1 MLNKTKLLPV
11 VYAVQEANI
20 NDKRR
25 LGDVYFKRVL
35 EAGDVDVVRETAERL
50 GGKRYCEERGDEY
63 TAKAEQ
69 AAADAGLSG
78 DSMDTVRQTL
88 RFLLESADAA

>member
-1 MLNKTKLLPV
+1 MSTWSGRPPRGWG
-11 VYAVQEANI
+11 AN
-20 NDKRR
+20 
-25 LGDVYFKRVL
+25 GT
-35 EAGDVDVVRETAERL
+35 VRSVEN
-50 GGKRYCEERGDEY
+50 EY

>member
-1 MLNKTKLLPV
+1 MSTWS
-11 VYAVQEANI
+11 
-20 NDKRR
+20 
-25 LGDVYFKRVL
+25 G
-35 EAGDVDVVRETAERL
+35 ETAERL
-50 GGKRYCEERGDEY
+50 GGKRQYCEERGDEY